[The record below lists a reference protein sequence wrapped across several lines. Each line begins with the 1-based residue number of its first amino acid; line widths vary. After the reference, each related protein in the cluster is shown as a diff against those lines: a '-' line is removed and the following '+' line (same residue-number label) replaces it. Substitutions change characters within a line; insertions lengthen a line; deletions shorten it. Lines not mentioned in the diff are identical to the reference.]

1 MDTWRIRARCD
12 DGRMADQPG
21 DPARTTAQQA
31 GDAAEAL
38 VASRLASAGWTVLAR
53 NVHVGRHELDLVAV
67 DPGPPAALVIV
78 EVRWRVGRDFG
89 LPEETVD
96 HRKRARVRA
105 AAYGLLDRGSL
116 PSGETLP
123 HLPLRFD
130 LVVVEP
136 GDRIRHHR
144 HAM

>member
-1 MDTWRIRARCD
+1 MEDP
-12 DGRMADQPG
+12 PG
-21 DPARTTAQQA
+21 EPVRTSAQQA
-31 GDAAEAL
+31 GDAAERL
-38 VASRLASAGWTVLAR
+38 VAERLANAGWTILAR

-67 DPGPPAALVIV
+67 DPGPPRALVII
-78 EVRWRVGRDFG
+78 EVRWRAGRDFG

-105 AAYGLLDRGSL
+105 AAYGLLERGML
-116 PSGETLP
+116 PSGEPLP
-123 HLPLRFD
+123 RLPLRFD
-130 LVVVEP
+130 LVVMEP

>member
-1 MDTWRIRARCD
+1 
-12 DGRMADQPG
+12 MAELPG
-21 DPARTTAQQA
+21 EPARTTAQQA
-31 GDAAEAL
+31 GDAAETL
-38 VASRLASAGWTVLAR
+38 VASRLVAAGWTVLAR
-53 NVHVGRHELDLVAV
+53 NVHVGRHELDLVAI
-67 DPGPPAALVIV
+67 DPGPPRALVVV
-78 EVRWRVGRDFG
+78 EVRWRASREFG

-116 PSGETLP
+116 PDGAAVP
-123 HLPLRFD
+123 HLPLRVD

-136 GDRIRHHR
+136 GGRLRHHR